1 MRILAPVF
9 LAPLLLALSLTQAS
23 ADTLTGRDWQ
33 LLAIDGVVTDAK
45 ATLRIE
51 ADGSIGGQAPCNRW
65 SAMNRA
71 TLPALDL
78 PGIRATR
85 MACDR
90 LAEEQAFFDA
100 LGRMTGLAMAGDRNL
115 ILTGDAGQ
123 SMEFVHDR
131 MNSLITC
138 KTCPPQD

>member
-1 MRILAPVF
+1 MRILAPLF
-9 LAPLLLALSLTQAS
+9 LALAMTPAS
-23 ADTLTGRDWQ
+23 ADSYTARDWQ
-33 LLAIDGVVTDAK
+33 LLAIDGVVFDAK

-85 MACDR
+85 MACDK

-100 LGRMTGLAMAGDRNL
+100 LALMTGLAMAGDRTL

-131 MNSLITC
+131 MNSLTTC
-138 KTCPPQD
+138 QTCPPQD